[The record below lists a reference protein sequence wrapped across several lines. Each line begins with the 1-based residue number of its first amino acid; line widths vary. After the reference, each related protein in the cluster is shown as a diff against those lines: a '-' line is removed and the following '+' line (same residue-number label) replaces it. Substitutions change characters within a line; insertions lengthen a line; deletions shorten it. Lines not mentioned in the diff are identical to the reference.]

1 MLIKG
6 LQAGQTT
13 FNKAKFLEKGRMHQR
28 ESDGGLSS
36 PGNQRRIRDFCMHQP
51 ISQINTQFWAPVEPI
66 ILIQARVRFKPGS
79 RHGAIQKSSKVT
91 ALNNYL
97 GAKMDC
103 FENKSFWV
111 TYILIWKKV
120 YQQHRAHLCSTSV
133 ASGVVGITVIDPRTR
148 VVKPE
153 RRNDAEL
160 VVVLVISFMD
170 ENVWKVRSNFTW
182 NITRK

>member
-79 RHGAIQKSSKVT
+79 RQGVYTAPDIGGQGARDQGPPPKRAPHHVHVVSHMCDMCV
-91 ALNNYL
+91 
-97 GAKMDC
+97 
-103 FENKSFWV
+103 KSF
-111 TYILIWKKV
+111 T
-120 YQQHRAHLCSTSV
+120 
-133 ASGVVGITVIDPRTR
+133 
-148 VVKPE
+148 
-153 RRNDAEL
+153 
-160 VVVLVISFMD
+160 
-170 ENVWKVRSNFTW
+170 
-182 NITRK
+182 TRKVCL